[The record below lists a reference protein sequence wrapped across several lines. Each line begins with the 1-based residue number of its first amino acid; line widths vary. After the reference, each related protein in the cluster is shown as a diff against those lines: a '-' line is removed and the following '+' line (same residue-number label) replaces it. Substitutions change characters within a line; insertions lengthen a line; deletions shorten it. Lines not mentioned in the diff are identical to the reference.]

1 VRPLRFS
8 PLTRRSIA
16 LLTGLLMGGAIGAEP
31 GNRTALSAE
40 GEQLSVAMED
50 GIVTIEAREVPL
62 AEVLR
67 AIGEQAGIVVM
78 VEGGDGDRISRSLS
92 DVSVSEAIRLLLGD
106 VPSAVTYKTLSGQL
120 AEIHVRL
127 VARQAA
133 ARAPDASGTGSVDSS
148 DPEAPLEDPEITPD
162 DPHDHRLAFVR
173 KAARAPQADALDALS
188 ALVLEDD
195 DPLIRGSAAAAL
207 GKLSGAGAREAL
219 GAALADRDH
228 RVRRRVA
235 RVLGE
240 QGGEFAVDAL
250 SRVLMEE
257 RVPKVRRMAA
267 WALSRM
273 GDEAALSALEMA
285 RHDLDPTVRNIA
297 EAARTHFED

>member
-1 VRPLRFS
+1 VRPFRFS
-8 PLTRRSIA
+8 SLTGRSIA
-16 LLTGLLMGGAIGAEP
+16 LLTGLLMGGAIGVEP

-40 GEQLSVAMED
+40 GEQLSVAME
-50 GIVTIEAREVPL
+50 GGNVTVEAREVPL
-62 AEVLR
+62 AHVLR

-78 VEGGDGDRISRSLS
+78 VKGDAGDRISRSLS
-92 DVSVSEAIRLLLGD
+92 GVSGSEAIRLLLRD
-106 VPSAVTYKTLSGQL
+106 VPSAVMYKTSSGQL

-133 ARAPDASGTGSVDSS
+133 ARAPNASWTASVDPS
-148 DPEAPLEDPEITPD
+148 DPEAPPEDPEVTPD
-162 DPHDHRLAFVR
+162 DSHEDRLAFVR

-207 GKLSGAGAREAL
+207 GKLSGPGAGEAL
-219 GAALADRDH
+219 SAALADRDH

-235 RVLGE
+235 RALGE
-240 QGGEFAVDAL
+240 QGGELAIDAL
-250 SRVLMEE
+250 SRVLIEE

-267 WALSRM
+267 WGLSRM
-273 GDEAALSALEMA
+273 GDDAALAALDMA

-297 EAARTHFED
+297 EAALSQD